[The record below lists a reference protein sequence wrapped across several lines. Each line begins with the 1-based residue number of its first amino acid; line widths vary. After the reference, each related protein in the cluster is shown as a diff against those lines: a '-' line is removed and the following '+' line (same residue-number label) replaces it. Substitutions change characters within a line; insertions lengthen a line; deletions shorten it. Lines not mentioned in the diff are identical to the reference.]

1 MQIYWNKRKRLHKKR
16 VQFPEDWFGTPTWPP
31 FHCFGTPIWPT
42 WRHVKT
48 LYWTLCT
55 VTFAKHE
62 PNKRLQTSKGVFER
76 RTSTGITCDQ
86 ASLLS
91 FLYGWR
97 KGKFSSPFPSADLSP
112 FCEKRTTHRRLQPE
126 VSPFPFKYAVTISV
140 YSLTNIKAICLK
152 TWQNHCPKN
161 KTSSSR
167 WLASLKIASVG

>member
-1 MQIYWNKRKRLHKKR
+1 MEEFLLVRKIKIIGRNAIER
-16 VQFPEDWFGTPTWPP
+16 CAPSRSQ
-31 FHCFGTPIWPT
+31 
-42 WRHVKT
+42 
-48 LYWTLCT
+48 
-55 VTFAKHE
+55 KHE
-62 PNKRLQTSKGVFER
+62 PNKWFQTSKGVFER

-86 ASLLS
+86 AFLLP

-112 FCEKRTTHRRLQPE
+112 FCEKRTPHRRLQPE
-126 VSPFPFKYAVTISV
+126 VSPFPFKYAVTVSV

-152 TWQNHCPKN
+152 TWQNHCPKS

>member
-1 MQIYWNKRKRLHKKR
+1 MEEFLLVRKIKIIGRNAIER
-16 VQFPEDWFGTPTWPP
+16 CAPSRSQ
-31 FHCFGTPIWPT
+31 
-42 WRHVKT
+42 
-48 LYWTLCT
+48 
-55 VTFAKHE
+55 KHE
-62 PNKRLQTSKGVFER
+62 PNKRFQTSKGVFER

-86 ASLLS
+86 AFLLP

-112 FCEKRTTHRRLQPE
+112 FCEKRTPHRRLQPE

-167 WLASLKIASVG
+167 